1 MAYSHSSHSS
11 HTLMPDTFP
20 APIYLETVLTHNFE
34 DAQRFFLEDLLE
46 IKIAHTVM
54 LAEAGIIPR
63 EDAARIIGA
72 LRAIDCER
80 VRAFKYDGSCED
92 LYFYLENLVVAQVG
106 AETGGKMRVAR
117 SRNDVDLTLYRMSMR
132 RRLLTLL
139 EALADLR
146 RAVLGLAAEHRYTVM
161 PAHTHTQ
168 PAQPTT
174 LAHYLLAAA
183 EFLARDAA
191 RLFAAYENVNRSPM
205 GACAITTTGFPVRRD
220 LTAELLGFDGL
231 VENSYGAIGAC
242 DYFTASCA
250 ALSVAMI
257 NLGRFLQDLLLWSTQ
272 EFGYLRLPDAFVQI
286 SSIMPQKRNPVAL
299 EHGRVLASRAH
310 NEAIAAMQC
319 AHNTPFGDIVDTEDD
334 LQPLTYQ
341 AFGNATRVLR
351 LLAGVLPGV
360 QVDVARLRQRAGQSF
375 LTVTELADTL
385 VREAGLPFGKAH
397 EIVHRGVKTA
407 ANEEE
412 LLQALLAEGL
422 LDEATLRRALDPVNF
437 VAIRGIIGG
446 PAPEETA
453 RALEAANGLLAADGG
468 KVSAMREHLAL
479 ASQRLAAA

>member
-1 MAYSHSSHSS
+1 MS
-11 HTLMPDTFP
+11 DTFP
-20 APIYLETVLTHNFE
+20 APIYLETVLARNFE

-54 LAEAGIIPR
+54 LGETGIVPR
-63 EDAARIIGA
+63 EDAARIIAA
-72 LRAIDCER
+72 LRSIDTAK
-80 VRAFKYDGSCED
+80 VRAFHYDGSCED
-92 LYFYLENLVVAQVG
+92 LYFYLEKQVVAQVG
-106 AETGGKMRVAR
+106 AEIGDKMRVAR
-117 SRNDVDLTLYRMSMR
+117 SRNDVDLTLYRMSLR
-132 RRLLTLL
+132 RQLVWLL
-139 EALADLR
+139 EALGELR
-146 RAVLGLAAEHRYTVM
+146 QVELDLAAQHRYTVM

-183 EFLARDAA
+183 EFMARDAA
-191 RLFAAYENVNRSPM
+191 RLLAAYENVNRSPM
-205 GACAITTTGFPVRRD
+205 GACAITTTGFPIRRER
-220 LTAELLGFDGL
+220 TAELLGFDGL
-231 VENSYGAIGAC
+231 AGNSYGAIAAC

-257 NLGRFLQDLLLWSTQ
+257 NLGRFLQDLLLWSMQ
-272 EFGYLRLPDAFVQI
+272 EFGFVRLPDAFVQI

-334 LQPLTYQ
+334 LQPLIYQ
-341 AFGNATRVLR
+341 AFENARRALR
-351 LLAGVLPGV
+351 LLAGVLTGI
-360 QVDVARLRQRAGQSF
+360 QVDVARLRQRAGQGF

-397 EIVHRGVKTA
+397 EIVHRAVQESL
-407 ANEEE
+407 NEEE
-412 LLQALLAEGL
+412 LLQAILAEGL
-422 LDEATLRRALDPVNF
+422 LAEATLRRALDPVNF
-437 VAIRGIIGG
+437 VVVRGIIGG

-453 RALEAANGLLAADGG
+453 RALESANRHLAADMA
-468 KVSAMREHLAL
+468 KVNAMRERLAQAAVRL
-479 ASQRLAAA
+479 ASC